1 MAHISDLNK
10 EQIEE
15 YKETFEMFD
24 LDKDGTITADELQ
37 EVMKSM
43 GRLFSRKEVKEMIA
57 EVDVDDSGSIEFDEF
72 LLMMCRDE
80 DSEFELLE
88 AFKVFDKD
96 GDGEVTANEVRDV
109 LAKFGQKLSDAEL
122 EAMMAEVDR
131 NGDGV
136 ISFAEFKQLMGN

>member
-1 MAHISDLNK
+1 
-10 EQIEE
+10 
-15 YKETFEMFD
+15 
-24 LDKDGTITADELQ
+24 
-37 EVMKSM
+37 MKSM
-43 GRLFSRKEVKEMIA
+43 GRLFTRKEVEEMIA
-57 EVDVDDSGSIEFDEF
+57 DVDVDENGSIEFDEF

-88 AFKVFDKD
+88 AFKKFDKD

-122 EAMMAEVDR
+122 EAMMAEVDE